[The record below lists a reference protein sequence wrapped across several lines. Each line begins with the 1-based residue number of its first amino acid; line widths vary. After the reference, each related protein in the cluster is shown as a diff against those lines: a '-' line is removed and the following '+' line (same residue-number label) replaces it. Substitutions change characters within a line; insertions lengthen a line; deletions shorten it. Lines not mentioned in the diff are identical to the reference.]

1 MARSLQFRFNN
12 KTYSFTFRIGF
23 FLLCLFLFALTIS
36 LGMWQLKRY
45 DFKKT
50 LLNTYQARLTS
61 SPKHFLQLTDPIE
74 KLQFQRIIVEGD
86 YLNELTFLQQNRYY
100 HDQMGFEVITP
111 LRIPGQQKLLL
122 VDRGWI
128 PKSHNQIVPSIEN
141 VNGRQ
146 SLVGYIK
153 LLDEYQFILGKNIL
167 DPTIKPTLIQKIDVN
182 EMSQLMQQS
191 FYPFILR
198 LDASQSHGFIRDWTI
213 ATVLPQRHMA
223 YAVQWFALA
232 LVLLIAY
239 FGFCCERVESNENG
253 GNNV

>member
-1 MARSLQFRFNN
+1 MARSLQIRFNH

-23 FLLCLFLFALTIS
+23 FLLCSFLFLITCS
-36 LGMWQLKRY
+36 LGIWQLQRY
-45 DFKKT
+45 HFKKT
-50 LLNTYQARLTS
+50 LLDTYQARLTS
-61 SPKHFLQLTDPIE
+61 LPKNFLQLKDPAVN
-74 KLQFQRIIVEGD
+74 LQFQRVKVQGD

-100 HDQMGFEVITP
+100 HDQMGYDVITP

-128 PKSHNQIVPSIEN
+128 PKSYNQIMTSIEN
-141 VNGRQ
+141 VNGKQ

-167 DPTIKPTLIQKIDVN
+167 DPTIKPMLVQKIDVD
-182 EMSQLMQQS
+182 EISQLMHQS

-239 FGFCCERVESNENG
+239 FGFCCERLESKENG